1 MDTGGILA
9 TISLVVSVGGAIL
22 AVINHKRIR
31 SSCCGKNVD
40 MSIDI
45 ENTTPTKP
53 KDVVIAIEPPPPIK
67 QPSLHNIANEG

>member
-22 AVINHKRIR
+22 AIINHKRIR
-31 SSCCGKNVD
+31 SKCCGKNMD

-45 ENTTPTKP
+45 EDTTPTKP
-53 KDVVIAIEPPPPIK
+53 KDIAITVAPPPPIK
-67 QPSLHNIANEG
+67 QPSLPNEVNEG